1 LIISIECH
9 TVTTFIRRSK
19 YLSSFQE
26 AEEKKGIAG
35 NISALTDKFNQIF
48 SKAKEIK
55 LFNFIFG
62 AILKIISLMNG
73 NAIIETAKC
82 VVGTIETFFTSYN
95 PENKGKSYKE
105 IKEQVNANVNK
116 NMESFKNELEGTEGK
131 MDELGD
137 GIAESELDSKKIEC
151 EVNKEIENEIESEKI
166 DDPEVAASLLDGDDE
181 LEDLI
186 EQVDKK
192 NEKKKEDA
200 PKAFIE
206 LSEKPKFI
214 KDLGKAM
221 KKKLM
226 KIDDKIFEKLDIIKQ
241 KLKNA
246 KNKIKEKLKNGLK
259 KIAEKFQKLA
269 LKVKELLDK
278 PLVKTI
284 IYFVECA
291 LPNIAEMIVSGIGGM
306 LLNFTGANLFGLIK
320 NGPKFIRMLI
330 DGFKSLRAGFKETKS
345 LQNKYINYGK
355 GTASLVMLVIL
366 SALGMSPS

>member
-1 LIISIECH
+1 
-9 TVTTFIRRSK
+9 
-19 YLSSFQE
+19 
-26 AEEKKGIAG
+26 
-35 NISALTDKFNQIF
+35 
-48 SKAKEIK
+48 
-55 LFNFIFG
+55 
-62 AILKIISLMNG
+62 MNG